1 MQGISRALSGTGN
14 AELAREYE
22 RGCEET
28 RRRVI
33 DQLYQYDQQFPFPLI
48 REVAILGS
56 SLHPLPER
64 FVEVDSSQGL
74 PPDNALEFPAR
85 VCAGESGT
93 EEKKAGHAADDE
105 ASGWCLI
112 DASEVAE
119 DEDLRF
125 ARGSRLESERPLLE
139 QTRPGDDRV

>member
-1 MQGISRALSGTGN
+1 MQGIPRALSGN
-14 AELAREYE
+14 AGPAREYE

-28 RRRVI
+28 RRRVV

-56 SLHPLPER
+56 TLHLLPER

-74 PPDNALEFPAR
+74 PPDDAL
-85 VCAGESGT
+85 ESGT

-112 DASEVAE
+112 DASENSE
-119 DEDLRF
+119 DEDLRL
-125 ARGSRLESERPLLE
+125 ARGGKLKSERP
-139 QTRPGDDRV
+139 